1 MGIIVIAVKDSGPF
15 GVGDMDDLKTGVNI
29 YDFIAEEDDDL
40 ADLPTPYTNP
50 SVAVGSHCYCLEEKK
65 NYYLATTFLWT
76 EDGNVPGTE
85 ALDSL
90 EITTEPTKVAY
101 TAGDPLDTT
110 GFAAL
115 ATYTTKRTEDLGE
128 DDVTFS
134 VNAGTTAA
142 LTTSD
147 TTVTATYT
155 VSGTAKTDTYSITVE
170 AAPADDDGGDDTGGD
185 A

>member
-1 MGIIVIAVKDSGPF
+1 MGIIVIAVKDAAPF
-15 GVGDMDDLKTGVNI
+15 GVGDFSDLKADAYI

-40 ADLPTPYTNP
+40 EDLPTPYTNP
-50 SVAVGSHCYCLEEKK
+50 NVAVGSHCYCLEEKK

-76 EDGNVPGTE
+76 EDGNVPSTE

-115 ATYTTKRTEDLGE
+115 ATYTTKRTEELGAS
-128 DDVTFS
+128 DVTFS

-155 VSGTAKTDTYSITVE
+155 VSGTSKTDTYSITVE
-170 AAPADDDGGDDTGGD
+170 AAPDDGGGD

>member
-1 MGIIVIAVKDSGPF
+1 MGIIVTAVKDSAPF
-15 GVGDMDDLKTGVNI
+15 GVGDFSDLKIGAYI

-50 SVAVGSHCYCLEEKK
+50 AVAVGSHCYCLEEKK
-65 NYYLATTFLWT
+65 DYYLATTCLWT

-101 TAGDPLDTT
+101 TAGEALDTT

-115 ATYTTKRTEDLGE
+115 ATYTTKRTEELGAS
-128 DDVTFS
+128 DVVFS
-134 VNAGTTAA
+134 VNQGTTSA
-142 LTTSD
+142 LTTSS